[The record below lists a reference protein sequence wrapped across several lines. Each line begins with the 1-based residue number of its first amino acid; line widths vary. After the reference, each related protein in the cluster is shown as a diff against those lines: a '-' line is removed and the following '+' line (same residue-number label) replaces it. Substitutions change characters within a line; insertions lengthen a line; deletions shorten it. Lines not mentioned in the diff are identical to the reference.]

1 MLSAWRHVTE
11 RQNLPL
17 QGYIGRGEGQKT
29 RGSRPSGLN
38 NLNKCPNK
46 LAAKTNGAR
55 TLLQLNPSLA
65 TYSCVRRVAKWEG
78 AGRDWWQVLPPL
90 VAAAFIVY

>member
-1 MLSAWRHVTE
+1 MAARGRE
-11 RQNLPL
+11 AELPL
-17 QGYIGRGEGQKT
+17 QRYIGRGRLQKT

-65 TYSCVRRVAKWEG
+65 KLRPIHACAEWQV
-78 AGRDWWQVLPPL
+78 GRGWGSDWWQVVPPL